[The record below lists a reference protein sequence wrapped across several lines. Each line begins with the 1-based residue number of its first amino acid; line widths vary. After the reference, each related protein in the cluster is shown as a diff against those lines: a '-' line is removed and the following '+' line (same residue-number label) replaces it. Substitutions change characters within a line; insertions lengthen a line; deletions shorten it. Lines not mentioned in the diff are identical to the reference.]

1 MMGTIPIPS
10 PVSPLRSVPDPSEW
24 GSVVQVESMMGN
36 VGLAEAMES
45 VDRLLRRMREDVVG
59 DPVIMVEPDHGDPAA
74 TGFRDRNG
82 GTIVHRYDGFSKAT
96 RPVDPF
102 DPESRSDNMIRGLVE
117 SDWQLERAPVRCV
130 IEWDDEPGGPFVT
143 DRVVISSHRGIVPF
157 APGTDARRRMEI
169 LLLSARSC
177 LEAAASPPSTTL
189 HEDAQAQM
197 ARLLEGA
204 EDVHTNRSAH
214 MRVCFPSP
222 IGRSLVKT
230 TWRPALRD
238 DILPTLLLPT
248 ACSYVASRTSGGK
261 GTEISISPLRMET
274 LHSNFTPMDILDGL
288 RRAEGML
295 EDPNVER
302 A

>member
-1 MMGTIPIPS
+1 MIRTVPVPS
-10 PVSPLRSVPDPSEW
+10 PVSPPRDVPDPSEW
-24 GSVVQVESMMGN
+24 GSVVRVESVMGD
-36 VGLAEAMES
+36 VGLAEVTES
-45 VDRLLRRMREDVVG
+45 IDRLLRRVREDIVG
-59 DPVIMVEPDHGDPAA
+59 EPHVMVEADHGDPAA
-74 TGFRDRNG
+74 TGFRVRNG

-96 RPVDPF
+96 GPVDPF
-102 DPESRSDNMIRGLVE
+102 DAESRSDNMIRGLVE

-130 IEWDDEPGGPFVT
+130 VEWDDEPGGPFVT

-177 LEAAASPPSTTL
+177 LEAAASPQTTTL

-222 IGRSLVKT
+222 IGRSSVKT
-230 TWRPALRD
+230 TWRPPLRD
-238 DILPTLLLPT
+238 DILPALLLPT

-261 GTEISISPLRMET
+261 GTEISISPLRMEK
-274 LHSNFTPMDILDGL
+274 LQSSFTPMDLLDGL
-288 RRAEGML
+288 RRAEGMRK
-295 EDPNVER
+295 DPNVER